1 MSTPR
6 LESCIP
12 LPLGDDV
19 LEEIVDKARDWAL
32 MHGAAMRSKDNFS
45 KDLLQL
51 APFVL
56 LPSPFPRKEFEKAVS
71 IQPILNELMH
81 KVAHSHD
88 FLVASLK
95 STIEVDEFTRK
106 LFEIYET
113 VNREGVSQSTSQS
126 SSGCV
131 IGTFWGQPC
140 QALFGPGVFNLR
152 NPCARGHFF
161 LRPSGS

>member
-1 MSTPR
+1 MIRMSTPR

-113 VNREGVSQSTSQS
+113 VNREGVSQTNSTPTKHYESYS
-126 SSGCV
+126 NGDWMSVDLTCRLLAEHV
-131 IGTFWGQPC
+131 P
-140 QALFGPGVFNLR
+140 V
-152 NPCARGHFF
+152 
-161 LRPSGS
+161 